1 MKTAQ
6 GLVWLLTAVLLGACM
21 PQISVFHDVTPASTV
36 LSTPVAPST
45 VPLPTLL
52 SPSPTLYNV
61 TPIPVELHPT
71 PSTESGEEKVTQE
84 QTPVIF
90 YPVYQPV
97 EEWVW
102 QKHSGRFDVK
112 DTSVHYSLLYPAE
125 WFIYTDPSG
134 SLQIQNFSRDE
145 MLKQGVTNMAENSV
159 KIEVNFA
166 PCDGDGCIKTWVG
179 EPIVLSGLSGTTWMY
194 YDELFDTTI
203 QEIALPVD
211 GGTLQ
216 LTILVGGKPQNV
228 ATRFRMAIGYIL
240 SSLSVWR

>member
-1 MKTAQ
+1 MWSAKGDT
-6 GLVWLLTAVLLGACM
+6 
-21 PQISVFHDVTPASTV
+21 
-36 LSTPVAPST
+36 
-45 VPLPTLL
+45 
-52 SPSPTLYNV
+52 
-61 TPIPVELHPT
+61 
-71 PSTESGEEKVTQE
+71 
-84 QTPVIF
+84 
-90 YPVYQPV
+90 
-97 EEWVW
+97 W
-102 QKHSGRFDVK
+102 QKYSGRFDVK